1 MPVLELQRPS
11 HSRIIKSFQLVA
23 VVDPS
28 QNISSADQE
37 KLILQFGKIAKYIFT
52 MDYSYPLSA
61 FQAFAICLS
70 SFDNDAIFLD
80 KLHSCTRIWIFSEAY
95 LWLGMVHT
103 FQTKLTTKKKGKK
116 GEHAFSSYI
125 NYGRKSDARTAF
137 RFSSSG
143 VIAPLAPH

>member
-52 MDYSYPLSA
+52 MDYRYPLSA

-70 SFDNDAIFLD
+70 SFDMILEPILSTWTLPKNVIVLCVALYGFDLQAGPSI
-80 KLHSCTRIWIFSEAY
+80 SV
-95 LWLGMVHT
+95 LGC
-103 FQTKLTTKKKGKK
+103 
-116 GEHAFSSYI
+116 
-125 NYGRKSDARTAF
+125 
-137 RFSSSG
+137 
-143 VIAPLAPH
+143 LA